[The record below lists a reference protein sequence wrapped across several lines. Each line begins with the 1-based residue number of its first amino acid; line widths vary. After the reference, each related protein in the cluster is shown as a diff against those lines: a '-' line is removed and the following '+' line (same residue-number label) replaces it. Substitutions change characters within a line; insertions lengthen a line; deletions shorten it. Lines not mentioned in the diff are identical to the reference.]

1 MQMNNCGT
9 VELWNCGTVE
19 IDGDFKSL
27 ESGAE
32 KTVICNL

>member
-1 MQMNNCGT
+1 MQMN
-9 VELWNCGTVE
+9 NCGTVE